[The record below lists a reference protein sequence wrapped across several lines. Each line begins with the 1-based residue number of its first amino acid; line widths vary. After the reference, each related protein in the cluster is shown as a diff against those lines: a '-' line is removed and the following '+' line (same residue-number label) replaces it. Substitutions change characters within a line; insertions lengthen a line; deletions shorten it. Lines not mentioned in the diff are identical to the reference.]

1 MNDTIN
7 YLDDIMQKIDT
18 LNTREAVH
26 RQLDKVEFLYDAV
39 DPEMQELVV
48 QVITRLNERLQSLT

>member
-7 YLDDIMQKIDT
+7 YLDDILQKIDT